1 MKGSRKFTADRTTP
15 RAIEEVNVVRVL
27 AAPSRRIPPGS
38 ISLDWLVHKHEEDEK
53 QEASGLFCGRS
64 LMKYA
69 NINNFKRLFCVE
81 FTFFKFVIVDDVAN
95 VLFCLILLLK

>member
-27 AAPSRRIPPGS
+27 AAPCRRIPPGS
-38 ISLDWLVHKHEEDEK
+38 ISLDWLVHKH
-53 QEASGLFCGRS
+53 EASGLFCGRS

-81 FTFFKFVIVDDVAN
+81 FTFLKFAIVDDVAN